1 MIRRGGRIFLI
12 QFSTQTFASEFNF
25 IYLGFLDLK
34 TTIFYL
40 CAMKK
45 SPITIKDIARALN
58 ISPSTVSRA
67 LQSHPDIS
75 IATRESVQAYA
86 KEHHYKPN
94 GLALSLRTNKNKTIG
109 VIIPEIVHYF
119 FSSVLAG
126 IEEIADQEGYNV
138 IVCQS
143 GENYDKEV
151 RNTTALISS
160 RVSGVLA
167 SLSKNTTN
175 YDHFQEIVDSDI
187 PLVFFDR
194 ICIGILTDKVVV
206 DDYAGAFAATEY
218 LISSGC
224 RRIAFFSSPPHLE
237 ISKNRKNG
245 YLDALRKHKIEVDE
259 SLIRICDTRDEA
271 IKVTPEFLAMEEH
284 PDAFFAINDQCAA
297 GILFAVKRS
306 RFKVPDDIS
315 IFGFSDGEFALAS
328 DPMLSTVEQH
338 GFEMGI
344 HAARLLISKIK
355 GETQGKYTNK
365 IIKTN
370 LKLRGTTRPLLY

>member
-1 MIRRGGRIFLI
+1 MHFELI
-12 QFSTQTFASEFNF
+12 LYIWPQLTESLF
-25 IYLGFLDLK
+25 IL
-34 TTIFYL
+34 YL
-40 CAMKK
+40 CVMKK
-45 SPITIKDIARALN
+45 SPLTIKDIARSLN

-67 LQSHPDIS
+67 LQNHPDIS
-75 IATRESVQAYA
+75 MATREKVQQYA

-94 GLALSLRTNKNKTIG
+94 GLALSLRTNKNNTIG

-126 IEEIADQEGYNV
+126 IEEISDQEGYNV

-143 GENYDKEV
+143 GENYEKEV
-151 RNTTALISS
+151 RNAGALISS

-175 YDHFQEIVDSDI
+175 YNHFQEIVDSDI

-218 LISSGC
+218 LINTGC

-237 ISKNRKNG
+237 ISKNRRNG
-245 YLDALRKHKIEVDE
+245 YLDALRKHKMEIDK
-259 SLIRICDTRDEA
+259 SLIRICDTREEA
-271 IKVTPEFLAMEEH
+271 ITITPEFLVSDNR

-297 GILFAVKRS
+297 GILYVVKRAGL
-306 RFKVPDDIS
+306 KVPEEIS

-338 GFEMGI
+338 GFEMGV
-344 HAARLLISKIK
+344 HAAKLLISKIK
-355 GETQGKYTNK
+355 GETQGRYTNK

-370 LKLRGTTRPLLY
+370 LKLRGTTRPLIS

>member
-1 MIRRGGRIFLI
+1 
-12 QFSTQTFASEFNF
+12 
-25 IYLGFLDLK
+25 
-34 TTIFYL
+34 
-40 CAMKK
+40 MKK
-45 SPITIKDIARALN
+45 TQITIKDIARALN

-67 LQSHPDIS
+67 LKNHPDIS
-75 IATRESVQAYA
+75 LATRESVQSYA
-86 KEHHYKPN
+86 RLHHYKPN
-94 GLALSLRTNKNKTIG
+94 GLALSLRTSQNNTIG

-126 IEEIADQEGYNV
+126 IEEVSDREGYNV

-143 GENYDKEV
+143 GESYEKEV
-151 RNTTALISS
+151 RNTEALISS

-167 SLSKNTTN
+167 SLAKNTTN

-218 LISSGC
+218 LIATGC
-224 RRIAFFSSPPHLE
+224 RRIAFFSAPPHLE

-245 YLDALRKHKIEVDE
+245 YLDALRKHRLPVDE
-259 SLIRICDTRDEA
+259 NLIRICDTRDEA
-271 IKVTPEFLAMEEH
+271 IRVTPEFLNMENR

-297 GILFAVKRS
+297 GILFASKRHGV
-306 RFKVPDDIS
+306 KVPEELS

-338 GFEMGI
+338 GFEMGV
-344 HAARLLISKIK
+344 HAAELLISKIK
-355 GETQGKYTNK
+355 GETSGKYTNK
-365 IIKTN
+365 IIKT
-370 LKLRGTTRPLLY
+370 KLVIRGTTRQLEPVTQ